1 MTPELDPVA
10 FEAMKSLTSAINHN
24 NTIAAGYEKDMVVSA
39 LLALHDAGVLMD
51 GAAVQGSALAH
62 GWAGKNSSRLA
73 KYVDDIND
81 GKRPRSRFTLR
92 SDYVANLRRK
102 AASED

>member
-10 FEAMKSLTSAINHN
+10 VEAIKSLTSAINHN

-51 GAAVQGSALAH
+51 GAAVQGCALAH

-81 GKRPRSRFTLR
+81 GKRPRSRLTLR
-92 SDYVANLRRK
+92 SDYLANLRRK